1 MFPSGRVSAL
11 IDVVSR
17 IKQLS
22 APERDLLLLGVAS
35 IAERVGF
42 YRKDGRALRILRSP
56 GELKERTGL
65 NLAIALRQI
74 WSTFEEDLRNLH
86 THRRHTPDQCIVLRQ
101 HGRTLKFPADLLL
114 GPGQVTM
121 MVYSPPYLNHID
133 YTEVYKIELWL
144 LRFVTTQ
151 QEMLALRKQTLRSH
165 ANIGITAT
173 DPILPADVAR
183 ALEVA
188 VSAVASTGT
197 KWHRNF
203 GVLTRAYPAGLY
215 QTLERQYELLQPGGR
230 TVCVISNSAHGSSQY
245 RVPIAVDLFIAAMAN
260 SIGFQVEQFLVARQ
274 VRRRDHLNRF
284 LRETVL
290 VMRQPKKS

>member
-1 MFPSGRVSAL
+1 
-11 IDVVSR
+11 
-17 IKQLS
+17 
-22 APERDLLLLGVAS
+22 LLLGVAS
-35 IAERVGF
+35 VAERVGF

-56 GELKERTGL
+56 GELKERTCL
-65 NLAIALRQI
+65 NIAMALRQI

-86 THRRHTPDQCIVLRQ
+86 TRIRHTPGQCIVLRQ
-101 HGRTLKFPADLLL
+101 DGRTLKFPEDLLL
-114 GPGQVTM
+114 GPGQVTL

-133 YTEVYKIELWL
+133 YTEVYKVELWL
-144 LRFVTTQ
+144 RRFVTTQ

-165 ANIGITAT
+165 ASIGIMAT
-173 DPILPADVAR
+173 DPILPVDVAR

-188 VSAVASTGT
+188 VSAVTSTGT

-203 GVLTRAYPAGLY
+203 GVLTRAYLADLY
-215 QTLERQYELLQPGGR
+215 QALERQYELLQPGGR
-230 TVCVISNSAHGSSQY
+230 TVCVISNSAHGSSQH
-245 RVPIAVDLFIAAMAN
+245 RVPIAVDLFIAAIAS